1 MAVVLTDLL
10 RVAHLEFL
18 WREGLQRL
26 LSTLVTRKT
35 MVSWMALCQNQN
47 QMKLGNSS
55 RKIREFFKEQI
66 MKISLLNNVIMLET
80 PNILNTG
87 NKLFDHLF

>member
-18 WREGLQRL
+18 WRGGLQRL

-35 MVSWMALCQNQN
+35 MVLWMALCQN

-66 MKISLLNNVIMLET
+66 MKISLLNNVIMFE
-80 PNILNTG
+80 
-87 NKLFDHLF
+87 